1 MCRARSGHVRKNTPV
16 ALLGVIR
23 LNAERHQALANTF
36 VLIRVLRS
44 QCLCQRVPQLLE
56 NNYQL
61 LWRNA
66 LLMRFASDFPE
77 KIREFWRWAIW
88 PFQLL
93 SERSPQLLH
102 GAFREWAHG
111 VLANSFTDP
120 PTGGEEGGHLFLE
133 YLDSTVDTLESGCP

>member
-1 MCRARSGHVRKNTPV
+1 M
-16 ALLGVIR
+16 
-23 LNAERHQALANTF
+23 
-36 VLIRVLRS
+36 
-44 QCLCQRVPQLLE
+44 LE

-133 YLDSTVDTLESGCP
+133 YLDSTVDTLESGGP